1 MGATLYFFYYICQM
15 CAIFIPKNVPSS
27 KNSKQWTGKY
37 LVHSKTVRNYIKET
51 KTDWIKNKQKF
62 LQLIK
67 DKQKPY
73 SIKFTFIR
81 DTKRKF
87 DYINPCQTIQDLME
101 HYGYVE
107 NDNCENII
115 PSFGIYSVDK
125 NNAGVK
131 IEVL

>member
-1 MGATLYFFYYICQM
+1 M

-51 KTDWIKNKQKF
+51 KVDWIKNKQKF

-73 SIKFTFIR
+73 NIKFTFIR

-87 DYINPCQTIQDLME
+87 DYINPCQTIQDLE
-101 HYGYVE
+101 KFWHE
-107 NDNCENII
+107 SPKWQQEDPDFKKLINHRKKEL
-115 PSFGIYSVDK
+115 S
-125 NNAGVK
+125 
-131 IEVL
+131 